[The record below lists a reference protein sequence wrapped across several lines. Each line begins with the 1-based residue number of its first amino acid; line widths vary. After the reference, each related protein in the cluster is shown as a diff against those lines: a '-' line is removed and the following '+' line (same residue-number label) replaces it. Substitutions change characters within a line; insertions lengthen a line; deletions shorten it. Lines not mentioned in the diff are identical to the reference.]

1 MQINLV
7 EEIVDLTRAVDIS
20 QINIDVYRY
29 FLTRNL
35 EKMFG
40 KCLFDENEMEIVRA
54 VDENKNRKLIV
65 LIGGEKYVTE
75 FNLENGLIFKAAKNS
90 NGFSISSKNL
100 VMQSKLV
107 NFESNNEIIT
117 ENLAVSMVP
126 NDEFYDYQ
134 KSVVAPDGNKVD
146 YPLYRLKSI
155 NSKVKSKAIYEL
167 IDLNKNEK
175 GEVKRSFLQ
184 KIVDNFNSNQLFT
197 INIGEEFEA
206 SKYLDQVYEI
216 LESKTNS
223 LEATRK

>member
-7 EEIVDLTRAVDIS
+7 EEIINLTRTVDIS

-40 KCLFDENEMEIVRA
+40 KCLFDESEMEIVRA

-75 FNLENGLIFKAAKNS
+75 FNLENGLTFKDSKN
-90 NGFSISSKNL
+90 NGFNISSKNL

-117 ENLAVSMVP
+117 ENLAVSMAP

-184 KIVDNFNSNQLFT
+184 KIVDNLNSNQLFT
-197 INIGEEFEA
+197 INIGEEFDA